1 MFRVVSTAPAVVAD
15 DDAMTPTALLSSLI
29 GLLVTAA
36 VVAIALRVAQGIFGT
51 SGPRATATEAAAK
64 LVALPTGSSGVLRRR
79 FVRALVGQHVVMPS
93 GERLA
98 LSELTV
104 RVAPEDL
111 ERLDPDGDLDRL
123 GEDAARLYRT
133 HAEREGWAL
142 PEAVTV
148 TVEVDHALR
157 SGWVPPARGTRRRE
171 PVGLLGVR
179 RPAGQHD
186 GPTSAD
192 LDWDQVRGPSDP
204 VPAGPVPAGPV
215 PAGPVPAGPV
225 PAGPVRRLVDERPT
239 VSVLPSFLD
248 AAGPVSTS
256 TDTGT
261 VAFAPGGSPRGPVLV
276 RPGIAPLRLR
286 SGGTTVTLD
295 GREEAVLGRHE
306 HSPLDL
312 DHREVSSRHAAL
324 CWRAG
329 RWQVRDLDS
338 TNGTSLDGE
347 AVAAG
352 QWTTLR
358 GGSVLELAGVRI
370 DVLDDDPRTE
380 RRADLRAS

>member
-1 MFRVVSTAPAVVAD
+1 MS
-15 DDAMTPTALLSSLI
+15 PTALVSSLL

-36 VVAIALRVAQGIFGT
+36 VIAIALRVAQGIFGT

-64 LVALPTGSSGVLRRR
+64 LVTLPTGSSGVLRRR

-142 PEAVTV
+142 PEEVTV
-148 TVEVDHALR
+148 TVEVDPALR

-171 PVGLLGVR
+171 PVGLLGTPSSAPHR
-179 RPAGQHD
+179 SA
-186 GPTSAD
+186 PTSAD
-192 LDWDQVRGPSDP
+192 LDWDRVSGRAGTTAPTSTAGPSS
-204 VPAGPVPAGPV
+204 PARQQPMLAV
-215 PAGPVPAGPV
+215 
-225 PAGPVRRLVDERPT
+225 VDDRPT
-239 VSVLPSFLD
+239 VSVLPDFLH
-248 AAGPVSTS
+248 GPAR
-256 TDTGT
+256 DTGT
-261 VAFAPGGSPRGPVLV
+261 VALGPDGSTR
-276 RPGIAPLRLR
+276 RPTSIRPQVPPLRLC

-295 GREEAVLGRHE
+295 GRSEVVLGRHAE
-306 HSPLDL
+306 SPLAL
-312 DHREVSSRHAAL
+312 EHGEVSSRHAAL

-338 TNGTSLDGE
+338 TNGTNLDGV
-347 AVAAG
+347 AVAARE
-352 QWTTLR
+352 WTTVR
-358 GGSVLELAGVRI
+358 PGSVLELAGVRV
-370 DVLDDDPRTE
+370 DVLDDGPRTE
-380 RRADLRAS
+380 CRDDLRAS

>member
-15 DDAMTPTALLSSLI
+15 DDAMTPTALVSSLI

-142 PEAVTV
+142 PEEVTV

-179 RPAGQHD
+179 QPAAPHD

-192 LDWDQVRGPSDP
+192 LDWDQVAGPS
-204 VPAGPVPAGPV
+204 
-215 PAGPVPAGPV
+215 GPV

-248 AAGPVSTS
+248 AAGPISTN

-261 VAFAPGGSPRGPVLV
+261 VALAPDGSPRGPVLV

-286 SGGTTVTLD
+286 SGGATVTID
-295 GREEAVLGRHE
+295 GHEEAVLGRHE
-306 HSPLDL
+306 QSPLDL

-338 TNGTSLDGE
+338 TNGTSLDGA

-370 DVLDDDPRTE
+370 DVLGDDPRTE